1 MPLKLSFGH
10 DFARDL
16 VRGASVDFLRSVD
29 NIRLPN
35 RIKFLPLE
43 TLVENATFSID
54 NLKYYDP

>member
-1 MPLKLSFGH
+1 MPLKVGLGH
-10 DFARDL
+10 DFVRDL

-29 NIRLPN
+29 NIRLQN